1 MRSDLSL
8 AVVVQFDRVFL
19 QLRHQVIGGHKP
31 GEKVIQCPSDTREV
45 ILISFLKPT
54 MWTEV
59 SAAALLDVPLSEDTA
74 KIKFKK
80 YGDWDWNKTDHPKHL
95 IGGVSWPLHVT

>member
-19 QLRHQVIGGHKP
+19 QLRHQVISGHKP
-31 GEKVIQCPSDTREV
+31 GEKVIQSPSETLEV

-54 MWTEV
+54 M
-59 SAAALLDVPLSEDTA
+59 
-74 KIKFKK
+74 
-80 YGDWDWNKTDHPKHL
+80 
-95 IGGVSWPLHVT
+95 